1 MGIIHYKWKIHYFYG
16 KSTINYGKSPC
27 LMGKLTIAMAIFN
40 SYVKLPEG
48 NQAKCI
54 NLRNEPAKL
63 GNTPTWRNIP
73 QIEAG

>member
-1 MGIIHYKWKIHYFYG
+1 
-16 KSTINYGKSPC
+16 
-27 LMGKLTIAMAIFN
+27 MGKFTIATIFN

-63 GNTPTWRNIP
+63 GSTPNLEEHPTNRSWLRTL
-73 QIEAG
+73 